1 MRLSIAGKYRRRQ
14 TGWFCLGI
22 NYEEIYMNT
31 PKKREEYFDV
41 AKGIAILTV
50 IMGHV
55 IHDCTLK
62 NWIFSFHMP
71 IFFLIS
77 GYFFYK
83 KESKGFIEAKARQLL
98 IPYAITCIGIIISS
112 VIVNLSLNNVSA
124 IGGSTKE
131 WIIASLYGSGGV
143 HEVPFH
149 IPQIGATWF
158 LWALFISLVIM
169 NSIVDSKY
177 SYLIVISLF
186 FVGQK
191 SSELVWLPMSIQPAL
206 VCLLFVYLGYMCK
219 KEKILQKDLPKGW
232 VVAIAIIWAVSFI
245 YGGHMYLVGCY
256 FGNGILDIIGALCG
270 SYIMILVSRV
280 IVRKTKFISRILQ
293 FFGRS
298 TLPILCF
305 HLIEQNTFPWWKV
318 QELCWSVGF
327 NHSEMAILFCKYVF
341 MLVALVLVYNIPVLR
356 KIFSVEREMKN
367 G

>member
-1 MRLSIAGKYRRRQ
+1 MEVKR
-14 TGWFCLGI
+14 
-22 NYEEIYMNT
+22 
-31 PKKREEYFDV
+31 REEHFDI

-55 IHDCTLK
+55 IHECVIK

-83 KESKGFIEAKARQLL
+83 KESKSFIRAKAKQLI
-98 IPYAITCIGIIISS
+98 IPYVATCIGIIVSSIIVNILLHDTS
-112 VIVNLSLNNVSA
+112 VIKDSV
-124 IGGSTKE
+124 KE
-131 WIIASLYGSGGV
+131 WIVASLYGSGGV

-158 LWALFISLVIM
+158 LWALFFCLIIM

-177 SYLIVISLF
+177 AYLIVGCLF
-186 FVGQK
+186 FIGWK
-191 SSELVWLPMSIQPAL
+191 SAELVWLPMSIQPAL
-206 VCLLFVYLGYMCK
+206 VCLLFVYLGYLCK
-219 KEKILQKDLPKGW
+219 KENILNKDIPKGW
-232 VVAIAIIWAVSFI
+232 IIAIALIWVVAFV

-270 SYIMILVSRV
+270 SYIMILLSKL
-280 IVRKTKFISRILQ
+280 IANKTSIISCILQ
-293 FFGRS
+293 FLGRN

-318 QELCWSVGF
+318 QELCWSLGF
-327 NHSEMAILFCKYVF
+327 AHSEMTILFFKYVY
-341 MLVALVLVYNIPVLR
+341 MLIALAIVYSIPILR
-356 KIFSVEREMKN
+356 KIFSLERINKDE
-367 G
+367 

>member
-1 MRLSIAGKYRRRQ
+1 
-14 TGWFCLGI
+14 
-22 NYEEIYMNT
+22 MNT
-31 PKKREEYFDV
+31 QKTAKKREEYFDV

-83 KESKGFIEAKARQLL
+83 KESKSFMKAKARQLL
-98 IPYAITCIGIIISS
+98 IPYIVTCVGIIILSI
-112 VIVNLSLNNVSA
+112 IVNLLLNNSDVIWESV
-124 IGGSTKE
+124 KE
-131 WIIASLYGSGGV
+131 WGIASLYGSGGV

-158 LWALFISLVIM
+158 LWALFFSLIIM
-169 NSIVDSKY
+169 NSIVDCKY
-177 SYLIVISLF
+177 SYIIVACLF

-206 VCLLFVYLGYMCK
+206 VCLLFVYLGYLCK
-219 KEKILQKDLPKGW
+219 KENILNSDIPKGW
-232 VVAIAIIWAVSFI
+232 ILAITLIWAVSFI

-270 SYIMILVSRV
+270 SYIMILVSRF
-280 IVRKTKFISRILQ
+280 IVGKTKFISCILQ

-318 QELCWSVGF
+318 QELCWKVGF
-327 NHSEMAILFCKYVF
+327 NHSEMTILFLKYVF
-341 MLVALVLVYNIPVLR
+341 MLIALLFVYNIPILR
-356 KIFSVEREMKN
+356 KIFSVGRKNKN